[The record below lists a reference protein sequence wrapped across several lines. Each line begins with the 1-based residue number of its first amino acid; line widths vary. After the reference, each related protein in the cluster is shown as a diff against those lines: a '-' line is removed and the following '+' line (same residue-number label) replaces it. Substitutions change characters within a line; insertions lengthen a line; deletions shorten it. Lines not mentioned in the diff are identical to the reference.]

1 MSIHSLFNDSW
12 QFAKFPLNTPYETMS
27 EAVSFCPVAIPHD
40 WQIWDTSDLYENS
53 IGFYKKVF
61 TLKKE
66 NFHTYIIRFD
76 AVYMDSSVYLN
87 HEKIFEEVRLF
98 RV

>member
-1 MSIHSLFNDSW
+1 MSIHSLFNDNW

-66 NFHTYIIRFD
+66 NFHKTNCSYFYTSKQRKRKRKRD
-76 AVYMDSSVYLN
+76 
-87 HEKIFEEVRLF
+87 K
-98 RV
+98 